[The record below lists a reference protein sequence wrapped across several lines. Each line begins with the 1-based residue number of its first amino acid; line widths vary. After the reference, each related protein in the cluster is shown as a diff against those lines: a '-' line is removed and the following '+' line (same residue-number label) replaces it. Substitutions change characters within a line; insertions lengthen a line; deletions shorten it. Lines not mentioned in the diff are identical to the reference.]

1 MKSIFK
7 NGARAAA
14 VVGALAGALTVG
26 GAGSAAAS
34 SVPAWQLE
42 VCSWGNYQ
50 TNVYWGNGGFM
61 GVPAGQ
67 CKTAYWQRTS
77 ATTYMVHID
86 AYVNNGGYITG
97 TDVNIAQGAGLATGG
112 SSGTAYFWS
121 F

>member
-7 NGARAAA
+7 QRRRAAA
-14 VVGALAGALTVG
+14 VVGVLASFLTLG
-26 GAGSAAAS
+26 LAGSASAS

-42 VCSWGNYQ
+42 VCSWGSYQ

-67 CKTAYWQRTS
+67 CLTQWFQPMSTDTS
-77 ATTYMVHID
+77 YEYVTL
-86 AYVNNGGYITG
+86 YVNGGGYIAG
-97 TDVNIAQGAGLATGG
+97 ASVNVAAGAGLATGG
-112 SSGTAYFWS
+112 SASSTYSWS